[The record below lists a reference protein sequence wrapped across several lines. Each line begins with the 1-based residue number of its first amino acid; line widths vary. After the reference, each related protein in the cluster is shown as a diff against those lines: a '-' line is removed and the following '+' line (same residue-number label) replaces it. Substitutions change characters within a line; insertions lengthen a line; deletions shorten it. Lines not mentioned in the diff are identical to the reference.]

1 MKDPQPLHY
10 ALCVCFGWG
19 WPHST
24 LDFNQI
30 KCPNNHLHISPL
42 SPRLCRGVWC
52 TTPPGESPISQNVFG
67 GTGCLDL
74 SAGSSCAARINFFL
88 TQLFCVLAEE
98 KKKEKFTFLLHY
110 TSQRRLVMTAHMTPM
125 LCCGKCLSAIH
136 CVSADRT
143 CHRVFRCA
151 ESFLTLAPSLLSHRH
166 IHAVETFCACS
177 LNSVQFVRE

>member
-1 MKDPQPLHY
+1 MSKQP
-10 ALCVCFGWG
+10 
-19 WPHST
+19 PS
-24 LDFNQI
+24 
-30 KCPNNHLHISPL
+30 HLPFISPSL
-42 SPRLCRGVWC
+42 PWCLMHDTSRRISHQSERFWWHRLLGFVRWEFLCGSDSFFFNTVILRAC
-52 TTPPGESPISQNVFG
+52 G
-67 GTGCLDL
+67 G
-74 SAGSSCAARINFFL
+74 
-88 TQLFCVLAEE
+88 E
-98 KKKEKFTFLLHY
+98 KKKKKFTFLLHY